1 MQTGEN
7 EQGLR
12 KIMDLTR
19 IISIAILL
27 LHYYYECYE
36 LFVHWGFRSVITDN
50 LLKNVVRTGLFQ
62 PFYKAKLISLLFL
75 FISLL
80 GARGRKDERLTIKRA
95 GWYTGTGLLFYF
107 GSGWMLMIKATP
119 FAIALSYILMTTAGF
134 LLVLRGGTILSR

>member
-12 KIMDLTR
+12 KIIDLTR

-80 GARGRKDERLTIKRA
+80 GARGRKAERLTIKRV
-95 GWYTGTGLLFYF
+95 GWYCGIGLLLYF
-107 GSGWMLMIKATP
+107 SSGWMLIINATP
-119 FAIALSYILMTTAGF
+119 LGIAVSYILMTTGGF
-134 LLVLRGGTILSR
+134 VLVLTGG